1 MANKGNWSR
10 AWAGRNNI
18 AVDLS
23 PNIGDITR
31 GETMNSEIETIYGQE
46 WQEVIPISHQI
57 SMTFGFIHRTAQ
69 NRFFDDLVKDGNLMY
84 VGMMWGNDEGAD
96 DYCLWSQFAVPS
108 QGINPRYGTSRHNLS
123 HLQAR
128 QACYGTNCTAFDFD
142 NTSKTQALPTALV
155 SGQRF
160 IVVVTDF
167 QSDSLNNVQLRIG
180 TTQIGAAQKTG
191 DIITASNRAG
201 GSINT
206 DVTLSAG
213 DRIQGYF
220 FQGAEIGVS

>member
-1 MANKGNWSR
+1 M
-10 AWAGRNNI
+10 
-18 AVDLS
+18 
-23 PNIGDITR
+23 
-31 GETMNSEIETIYGQE
+31 
-46 WQEVIPISHQI
+46 
-57 SMTFGFIHRTAQ
+57 
-69 NRFFDDLVKDGNLMY
+69 
-84 VGMMWGNDEGAD
+84 
-96 DYCLWSQFAVPS
+96 
-108 QGINPRYGTSRHNLS
+108 
-123 HLQAR
+123 
-128 QACYGTNCTAFDFD
+128 
-142 NTSKTQALPTALV
+142 